1 MEYTYETVMDQ
12 LSALSDGKRIAFN
25 RKHGVTGEQ
34 FGILLGPLRA
44 LAKQIKRDH
53 ALAVKLWNSKNYDA
67 MILGA
72 MLLDPNAITEED
84 FDALL
89 AEAYLPALV
98 DELTFGVLG
107 ESKLAAGF
115 MNTWR
120 MSDEDLRGRAGW
132 NLAINF
138 VEQHALA
145 ENVLALLMSEVESKL
160 VSAPPNKQWAM
171 NRCLCTIGIL
181 NDDWTELCLAVGEK
195 LGVYRDMKVS
205 KGCTSAYAP
214 EWIRV
219 GRAKRN
225 G

>member
-1 MEYTYETVMDQ
+1 MEYSYENVMHH
-12 LSALSDGKRIAFN
+12 LSSLSDGKRIAFN

-44 LAKQIKRDH
+44 LAKLIRRDH

-107 ESKLAAGF
+107 ESKFATGF

-132 NLAINF
+132 NLAIHF
-138 VEQHALA
+138 VEQHTLA
-145 ENVLALLMSEVESKL
+145 ENALALLVSEVESNL

-171 NRCLCTIGIL
+171 NHCLCKIGIMHDAWTERCLAIG
-181 NDDWTELCLAVGEK
+181 ER
-195 LGVYRDMKVS
+195 LGVYSDMKVS